1 VFLEINSPLRT
12 NESFRNKVNEE
23 YHKGGSPL
31 ELLPINIIDV
41 VCLDYMHNVCI
52 GVTKKLVKFWVKGKK
67 NVRLNETSRE
77 QISTDLINLR
87 VYVPTEFSRLPRK
100 IEDIDYWKATELRSF
115 LLYFGPIVL
124 KGKLN
129 RQFYSHFMLLSCAIK
144 ILVCPI
150 LCQTQINLAEELL
163 RQFVI
168 SYSSLYG
175 EHFVSYNVH
184 SLVHL
189 PLYVRIH
196 DASDNYFGCF
206 KYENYLQEIKYSI
219 KGGRYPLQELSNR
232 ILEKQKVFLS
242 TPILPFQHLTLKEIE
257 NTTSSLY
264 YKLNDTLFKN
274 IILHDL
280 NICIN
285 IVKKRTSILSYKMI
299 CLFSGVP
306 RGGGLGGV
314 SPPPPHGRG
323 FVYNLFFKKK
333 N

>member
-1 VFLEINSPLRT
+1 
-12 NESFRNKVNEE
+12 
-23 YHKGGSPL
+23 
-31 ELLPINIIDV
+31 
-41 VCLDYMHNVCI
+41 
-52 GVTKKLVKFWVKGKK
+52 
-67 NVRLNETSRE
+67 
-77 QISTDLINLR
+77 
-87 VYVPTEFSRLPRK
+87 
-100 IEDIDYWKATELRSF
+100 
-115 LLYFGPIVL
+115 
-124 KGKLN
+124 
-129 RQFYSHFMLLSCAIK
+129 MLLSCAIK

-163 RQFVI
+163 RHFVI
-168 SYSSLYG
+168 SYNSLYG
-175 EHFVSYNVH
+175 KHFVSYNVH

-196 DASDNYFGCF
+196 GALDNFGCF

-219 KGGRYPLQELSNR
+219 KGGRYPLQKLSNR
-232 ILEKQKVFLS
+232 ILEKQKAVLS

-299 CLFSGVP
+299 CL
-306 RGGGLGGV
+306 L
-314 SPPPPHGRG
+314 
-323 FVYNLFFKKK
+323 LLIIL
-333 N
+333 